1 MDLFREFQQSA
12 PDDLESRMSTYEDA
26 WLAAILM
33 SIRSMRDAARWLLG
47 VVVAWLFLVPQL
59 TALRE
64 LVPSDLPLE
73 ATALATFA
81 LVVSVGLIV
90 WSVLDVQA
98 IGMRSFEIRNLD
110 EDDLAYV
117 QEWDL
122 LAHPPTPELWREKFA
137 EHVDTLRQYRYL
149 TPEDAQDYV
158 ADQQWWIT
166 ERIPRYPP
174 PPHSGAAI
182 LAQDEILRMRQEERN
197 ASAVLSIRSMNETFV
212 RAKWIILVGSFVAAG
227 AILALVG
234 PPAPQ

>member
-12 PDDLESRMSTYEDA
+12 PDDLESRMSTFEDA

-59 TALRE
+59 TGLRE
-64 LVPSDLPLE
+64 LVPSDLPLGV
-73 ATALATFA
+73 TAVATFL
-81 LVVSVGLIV
+81 LVGSVGLIV

-110 EDDLAYV
+110 DDDLAYV
-117 QEWDL
+117 QEWGL
-122 LAHPPTPELWREKFA
+122 LENPPTPELWREAFA
-137 EHVDTLRQYRYL
+137 QHVHTLEQYRYL
-149 TPEDAQDYV
+149 TPEDAKDYV

-166 ERIPRYPP
+166 ERVPRYPP

-182 LAQDEILRMRQEERN
+182 LAQDQLLRMRREERN
-197 ASAVLSIRSMNETFV
+197 ASAVLSIRSMNQRFV

-227 AILALVG
+227 ALLVLVG
-234 PPAPQ
+234 PPAT